1 MTYPMNII
9 KLLLGAVF
17 FIVLCGSG
25 IMLFVLFL
33 GFSEGHVNTRAL
45 LSFLITIIVFFT
57 SSIFLYYLS
66 RKIPE
71 TQPSEVF
78 KKFKIRKL
86 KLQLLVIALIML
98 FIVAIPFFAGIT
110 HNIRID
116 GAIMSLIFFGLYRFL
131 AKRLWRCPGCETQLP
146 FMNNLY
152 DRQSIKRCPSC
163 KTQLQ

>member
-1 MTYPMNII
+1 MNII
-9 KLLLGAVF
+9 KLLLGAVC

-25 IMLFVLFL
+25 IMLLVLFL
-33 GFSEGHVNTRAL
+33 GFLEGHGNIRAL
-45 LSFLITIIVFFT
+45 LSLLITSIVFFT

-71 TQPSEVF
+71 TEPSEIF

-86 KLQLLVIALIML
+86 KLQLIVIALITA

-110 HNIRID
+110 HNARID
-116 GAIMSLIFFGLYRFL
+116 GAIMSLIFFGFYMLL

-146 FMNNLY
+146 FMNELY
-152 DRQSIKRCPSC
+152 DRQSVKRCPSC
-163 KTQLQ
+163 KIQLQ